1 MPVVGHRNVNEPTR
15 RRVRV
20 TSVVPERGYA
30 ECVDGTGG
38 TINVSVESS
47 VGPVNFLPAEGQEWY
62 IERVAG
68 VWHFE
73 RRTLYQNEGIARLRE
88 GESGDV
94 IIEAEGKLQMFDR
107 DGKYP
112 DLAKVEEL
120 IRDYDKSIDVDKT
133 RLAAPVI
140 TKVTDALTVDDLGN
154 PACNVTI
161 TFSAPLETRTVE
173 LWLSYDQ
180 TAWTL
185 NGHTTASPGTIK
197 GVPPGTTI
205 WVKVRA
211 AAASGFMSEMSDPF
225 TFKTR
230 GFADAAPVP
239 SLPKA
244 TSGAGL
250 IEVVWDGKDSTGAAM
265 PKNVAGVNVSIQD
278 TQERTAIT
286 GSASASA
293 PFMYP
298 NVVGGTAYWVRLQSR
313 TFRGTVSAWTAPVS
327 VVAVTSVDVKKLRDD
342 LNARIGDVADMLEL
356 DREALT
362 GLQTTA
368 GRLQHIADIA
378 ALEYERALAELE
390 ADPDNAELAA
400 RVEELRVAAED
411 ARRAALISQTLAS
424 QTSPTVDLPMEVTLA
439 KDEPFTLDRS
449 RYRRGDL
456 WIDTDSVAPA
466 YEWDD
471 GIWASVRDGE
481 LRPAIE
487 FLTADGPSNIRV
499 YAWDRQPGGAN
510 DGDLWIDV
518 GQGNRLHRWGGFT
531 WNVVADTD
539 KRPLESLLLPV
550 TSGLPVER
558 VGLFRAFYQGTVP
571 TAPLTNDVWV
581 NGPTVSIYRNGG
593 WRQDTNLAFFTSAD
607 VAPGGTADGLVRLYV
622 QKTEPGDVGAKDTG
636 DIWLNGASAFKWDGD
651 SWEPATLPATT
662 WGDALSPY
670 TANRPVGTVS
680 IVYAPDQP
688 ATGKYWLNT
697 ANGVLTERVNSA
709 WVVVQDAD
717 LLEAV
722 TRAGARQSIADGL
735 VTLYS
740 QDAPPASPTGVG
752 DFWVDTANG
761 SRMLVWDGREW
772 GTTANVELSRQTAS
786 IETVLRHMRGTVSTD
801 LEATMRYVARSAGGN
816 STIYT
821 GSTPPNITGKEI
833 GDLWWQ
839 VETTGTGE
847 SRIDSI
853 IGQWVWKGDS
863 TGWAKQK
870 LRHEV
875 ISSVDVGSLVVGGQ
889 ARIANAVIQ
898 KLYAEV
904 VESKVIATK
913 LLAVADFTNL
923 HPDPFF
929 ENYAEEYEIDAN
941 WRIDPLNSRAL
952 LRIQPPGETK
962 NAIWRASNW
971 TRVVPGKQYLLA
983 LNVRHNGGGQTHIH
997 VETRGTETQ
1006 TTYQARIVAPNLL
1019 EWSTE
1024 YTVPTDGSVYWIR
1037 LATHS
1042 APDASPYHVRVSSPT
1057 IRLMNAGELIVDGAI
1072 TTRQLA
1078 AESVST
1084 DKLAANAVTADKV
1097 DAGAVQARHLNV
1109 ISTDPTTANK
1119 IVIDSRGMRLYD
1131 GADHLITEITNS
1143 ATSVYRV
1150 LADNGDVVASINEDG
1165 TITGTEVSADQMYLE
1180 GAPLGGEGGLID
1192 RRAGG
1197 VVPGSIGYRDLSGMT
1212 KDATDWGFME
1222 IAVVLDPA
1230 RSYRMVVEPFLIDA
1244 SNFQTRYMNIRY
1256 TLDGSQP
1263 TLSSRT
1269 WKTIGGR
1276 ATSGGYVQ
1284 IGGSLFIR
1292 GSYFLGNATEP
1303 TLVRF
1308 LFCAVD
1314 PTGLSFPPGGQSEVT
1329 VWIEDMGIPTE
1340 PAGRWRDLY
1349 KDRTSGSIVSGND
1362 ATTRPPV
1369 YRTTTCSVSSFRS
1382 WQGNNST
1389 YTWAGH
1395 TSVKMFQGNANYG
1408 GIGLLRSAALFSGTG
1423 AFRGKTITRARVR
1436 AKIANYAG
1444 APVQVQV
1451 VGHGLTSLP
1460 SSKPS
1465 VTSLGTISG
1474 APGQTIEFTI
1484 PKSHYS
1490 ALSSGEI
1497 RGIGFGNGG
1506 TAIKGYA
1513 SFPATSVKLIVTYE
1527 D

>member
-88 GESGDV
+88 SESGDV

-112 DLAKVEEL
+112 DLAEIEEL
-120 IRDYDKSIDVDKT
+120 IRDSDTSIDVNET

-140 TKVTDALTVDDLGN
+140 TAVTDTLTVDDLGN

-161 TFSAPLETRTVE
+161 TFSAPLETRTAE

-185 NGHTTASPGTIK
+185 AGHTTASPGTIK

-205 WVKVRA
+205 WVKARA

-342 LNARIGDVADMLEL
+342 LNERIGDVADMLEL

-411 ARRAALISQTLAS
+411 ARRAALIAQTLAS

-481 LRPAIE
+481 LRPSVE
-487 FLTADGPSNIRV
+487 FLTAGGPSNIRV

-558 VGLFRAFYQGTVP
+558 VGLFRAFYQETAP

-581 NGPTVSIYRNGG
+581 NGPTVSIYRNGE
-593 WRQDTNLAFFTSAD
+593 WRQDTKLAFFTSAD

-761 SRMLVWDGREW
+761 NRMLVWDGRDW
-772 GTTANVELSRQTAS
+772 GTTANLSL
-786 IETVLRHMRGTVSTD
+786 I
-801 LEATMRYVARSAGGN
+801 
-816 STIYT
+816 
-821 GSTPPNITGKEI
+821 
-833 GDLWWQ
+833 
-839 VETTGTGE
+839 
-847 SRIDSI
+847 
-853 IGQWVWKGDS
+853 
-863 TGWAKQK
+863 
-870 LRHEV
+870 
-875 ISSVDVGSLVVGGQ
+875 
-889 ARIANAVIQ
+889 
-898 KLYAEV
+898 
-904 VESKVIATK
+904 
-913 LLAVADFTNL
+913 
-923 HPDPFF
+923 
-929 ENYAEEYEIDAN
+929 
-941 WRIDPLNSRAL
+941 
-952 LRIQPPGETK
+952 
-962 NAIWRASNW
+962 
-971 TRVVPGKQYLLA
+971 
-983 LNVRHNGGGQTHIH
+983 HI
-997 VETRGTETQ
+997 
-1006 TTYQARIVAPNLL
+1006 
-1019 EWSTE
+1019 
-1024 YTVPTDGSVYWIR
+1024 
-1037 LATHS
+1037 
-1042 APDASPYHVRVSSPT
+1042 
-1057 IRLMNAGELIVDGAI
+1057 
-1072 TTRQLA
+1072 
-1078 AESVST
+1078 
-1084 DKLAANAVTADKV
+1084 
-1097 DAGAVQARHLNV
+1097 
-1109 ISTDPTTANK
+1109 
-1119 IVIDSRGMRLYD
+1119 
-1131 GADHLITEITNS
+1131 
-1143 ATSVYRV
+1143 
-1150 LADNGDVVASINEDG
+1150 
-1165 TITGTEVSADQMYLE
+1165 
-1180 GAPLGGEGGLID
+1180 
-1192 RRAGG
+1192 
-1197 VVPGSIGYRDLSGMT
+1197 
-1212 KDATDWGFME
+1212 
-1222 IAVVLDPA
+1222 
-1230 RSYRMVVEPFLIDA
+1230 
-1244 SNFQTRYMNIRY
+1244 
-1256 TLDGSQP
+1256 
-1263 TLSSRT
+1263 
-1269 WKTIGGR
+1269 
-1276 ATSGGYVQ
+1276 
-1284 IGGSLFIR
+1284 
-1292 GSYFLGNATEP
+1292 
-1303 TLVRF
+1303 
-1308 LFCAVD
+1308 
-1314 PTGLSFPPGGQSEVT
+1314 
-1329 VWIEDMGIPTE
+1329 
-1340 PAGRWRDLY
+1340 
-1349 KDRTSGSIVSGND
+1349 
-1362 ATTRPPV
+1362 
-1369 YRTTTCSVSSFRS
+1369 
-1382 WQGNNST
+1382 
-1389 YTWAGH
+1389 
-1395 TSVKMFQGNANYG
+1395 
-1408 GIGLLRSAALFSGTG
+1408 
-1423 AFRGKTITRARVR
+1423 
-1436 AKIANYAG
+1436 
-1444 APVQVQV
+1444 
-1451 VGHGLTSLP
+1451 
-1460 SSKPS
+1460 
-1465 VTSLGTISG
+1465 
-1474 APGQTIEFTI
+1474 
-1484 PKSHYS
+1484 
-1490 ALSSGEI
+1490 
-1497 RGIGFGNGG
+1497 
-1506 TAIKGYA
+1506 
-1513 SFPATSVKLIVTYE
+1513 
-1527 D
+1527 